1 LGDQKTGIDKFNKH
15 KANRHHLII
24 FSFRL
29 FTKKESLHM
38 RHLLFF
44 LLVTIMSCSGVNPPM
59 SVGGN
64 KSGLPLEDLKLP
76 DGFSISLY
84 AEDVKNARS
93 LEWSP
98 NGTLFVGTRSRG
110 DVYALRDTDGDF
122 VADEK
127 YVLATGLKLPNGVAF
142 RDGSLYVAEVN
153 RILRFDNI
161 ENRLAD
167 PPEPVVVFD
176 KYPTERH
183 HGWKYI
189 AFGPDDKLYVPVG
202 APCNICE
209 SEDPIFNTITR
220 MDPDGSNMEIVQ
232 EGIRNTVGFT
242 WHPETGELWFTDNG
256 RDWMGDDQ
264 PACELNRAAKDGQ
277 HFGYPYCHQGDLPD
291 PEFGDKRD
299 CSEFVPPVQKLGPHV
314 APLGVEFYSGDQFP
328 AAYRGQVFIA
338 EHGSWNRSKKIGYQI
353 SLVTLDGNKATSYQP
368 FIEGWLDKRKDDVWG
383 RPVDIEWLPD
393 GSMLISDDFADV
405 IYRVHYAG

>member
-1 LGDQKTGIDKFNKH
+1 
-15 KANRHHLII
+15 
-24 FSFRL
+24 
-29 FTKKESLHM
+29 M